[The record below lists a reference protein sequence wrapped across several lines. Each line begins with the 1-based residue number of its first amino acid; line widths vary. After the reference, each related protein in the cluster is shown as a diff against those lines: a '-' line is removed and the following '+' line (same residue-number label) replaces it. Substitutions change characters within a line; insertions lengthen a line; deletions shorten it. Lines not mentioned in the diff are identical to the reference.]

1 MTRPLEN
8 RAIRGLYKALTTL
21 IIAGMLPPIIHPLP
35 VWAQELPPAPAPA
48 PAAAAGAEKLIL
60 LNFRDSPLDQV
71 LEFVA
76 DLLGRT
82 LIKSPGINA
91 TITLKSQTRLTVKE
105 AMQAI
110 EAVLAMNNVS
120 LVPMGEKFLKVV
132 QTTAAR
138 QEGMPVSMSLPES
151 QFPETDALISQ
162 VITLKYTEISE
173 ITPIIQSLLHG
184 YGKIQ
189 PLERANSL
197 LITDTAVNMRRIMEI
212 LELIDQPTESKV
224 ETRIYTIRYAKASDV
239 ASRLNEL
246 IADSQAKEDKPRL
259 DAAQVTGAQVPPAI
273 AALRPRAPGGE
284 AEAASV
290 AAAAAAERGV
300 IMGKVKIIADERT
313 NILFVISRAE
323 NFVFF
328 DRIVDVLDRP
338 VDPAIAVRVIALE
351 YAKAEEVASILNEFI
366 GAATAEK
373 GSGAPEGA
381 AAAAGDATDSRSQ
394 ALRDFIQQRVQQR
407 APKAAEG
414 EEDGGIGRLSA
425 NTKILADKR
434 TNALLLM
441 GKRSDLDAL
450 LEVID
455 SLDIMLAQVLIE
467 AVILE
472 INLGKGIESGVDWL
486 QRSVTAYEE
495 QTKGPRGGLAVRR
508 PVYSFGGG
516 SVMNGDPAF
525 RPGNSITTPEA
536 GSAALSSGALSYY
549 LTFFDLN
556 IDAVIRLAASSRDAR
571 ILSTPVVLTTDN
583 TEAKINIGEERPV
596 VTSSSTFDTGTQTQ
610 NYQYRNIG
618 IELTVTP
625 RINPQRYVVM
635 EIGQTADNVG
645 GFVTINGNQVPII
658 TKREIN
664 AQIAVQSRNTI
675 VLGGLIGTDKTRSR
689 AKVPFLGDIPLLG
702 ALFRSDS
709 RDESRTELLVM
720 ITPYVLMT
728 PDEAREET
736 VRIHDRTTFSKR
748 GWGETWSDSE
758 LPRLTRE
765 ETDQILRDRQN
776 VDTPGT
782 IRDLFSGEDQP
793 QSKTETGRKGKG
805 RHSFE
810 LAPETN
816 TLPEVESRTQ
826 PVDQPPAEK
835 VAPEPLAKQDD
846 APAKRRRTTNPPP
859 AESPAA
865 EPEPPASPQLPP
877 AEGPTD
883 IVPGTPM
890 DHPVPMR

>member
-1 MTRPLEN
+1 MPLAGPACPKQPTRRPHHDETTGKQSDSRPLQG
-8 RAIRGLYKALTTL
+8 ADHADHCGVA
-21 IIAGMLPPIIHPLP
+21 PPIIHPLP
-35 VWAQELPPAPAPA
+35 VWAQESSPTTTITTPPT
-48 PAAAAGAEKLIL
+48 GAEKLIL
-60 LNFRDSPLDQV
+60 LNFRDSPLEQV

-120 LVPMGEKFLKVV
+120 LVPMGDKFIKVV

-138 QEGMPVSMSLPES
+138 QEGMSVSMSLPET

-162 VITLKYTEISE
+162 VITLKYTEIPE

-224 ETRIYTIRYAKASDV
+224 ETRIYTIRYAKASDI

-259 DAAQVTGAQVPPAI
+259 DAEQVAGAQVPPAI
-273 AALRPRAPGGE
+273 AALRPRTAASE
-284 AEAASV
+284 AEAAAV
-290 AAAAAAERGV
+290 AAAAERGV
-300 IMGKVKIIADERT
+300 IVGKVKIIADERT

-328 DRIVDVLDRP
+328 DKIVDVLDRP

-373 GSGAPEGA
+373 GTGAPEGA

-414 EEDGGIGRLSA
+414 GEESGIGRLSA

-495 QTKGPRGGLAVRR
+495 QIKGPRGGVGVRR

-516 SVMNGDPAF
+516 SVMNGEPAF
-525 RPGNSITTPEA
+525 RAGNSILTQA
-536 GSAALSSGALSYY
+536 DGRAALGSGALSYY

-556 IDAVIRLAASSRDAR
+556 IDAVVRLAANSRDAR
-571 ILSTPVVLTTDN
+571 ILSTPRS
-583 TEAKINIGEERPV
+583 AH
-596 VTSSSTFDTGTQTQ
+596 
-610 NYQYRNIG
+610 
-618 IELTVTP
+618 
-625 RINPQRYVVM
+625 
-635 EIGQTADNVG
+635 
-645 GFVTINGNQVPII
+645 NG
-658 TKREIN
+658 
-664 AQIAVQSRNTI
+664 
-675 VLGGLIGTDKTRSR
+675 
-689 AKVPFLGDIPLLG
+689 
-702 ALFRSDS
+702 
-709 RDESRTELLVM
+709 
-720 ITPYVLMT
+720 
-728 PDEAREET
+728 
-736 VRIHDRTTFSKR
+736 
-748 GWGETWSDSE
+748 
-758 LPRLTRE
+758 
-765 ETDQILRDRQN
+765 
-776 VDTPGT
+776 
-782 IRDLFSGEDQP
+782 
-793 QSKTETGRKGKG
+793 
-805 RHSFE
+805 
-810 LAPETN
+810 
-816 TLPEVESRTQ
+816 
-826 PVDQPPAEK
+826 
-835 VAPEPLAKQDD
+835 
-846 APAKRRRTTNPPP
+846 
-859 AESPAA
+859 
-865 EPEPPASPQLPP
+865 
-877 AEGPTD
+877 
-883 IVPGTPM
+883 
-890 DHPVPMR
+890 